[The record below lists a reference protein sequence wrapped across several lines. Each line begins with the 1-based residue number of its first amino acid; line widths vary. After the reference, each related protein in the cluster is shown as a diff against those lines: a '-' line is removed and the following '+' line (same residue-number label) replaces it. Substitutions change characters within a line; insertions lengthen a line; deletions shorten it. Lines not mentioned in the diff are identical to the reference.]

1 MATFIKKV
9 RAPVRIDFAG
19 GTTDI
24 KLFSDKYGGAVLNA
38 AINHYVYGTLTA
50 TDKSTKLE
58 YHADIPT
65 SSGLGTSSAMN
76 DVWVALI
83 TRMTDK
89 TKIAETVF
97 RIEQTI
103 KESSINNGKQDQYAA
118 AYGGIN
124 YMEFIGNEVRVHPLD
139 IKKSVIKELEEKLVL
154 VYSGKAHLSGS
165 SNKAAID
172 NLLKGKN
179 DKNLLRI
186 KEIAGEMRNFLIKGD
201 LTGFSHL
208 MNKETEERRKLSK
221 ITISSQ
227 LQKII
232 DDGMNNGAI
241 SAKICG
247 SGGQGSV
254 LLFAENP
261 KKLKK
266 FFGRRVIPFKFDF
279 EGLTWLD

>member
-1 MATFIKKV
+1 MKTIIKRV

-24 KLFSDKYGGAVLNA
+24 KPFTDTHGGAVLNA
-38 AINHYVYGTLTA
+38 AINHYVIGELIA
-50 TDKSTKLE
+50 SDKSTKLN
-58 YHADIPT
+58 YYGNIPT
-65 SSGLGTSSAMN
+65 SSGLGTSSSMN
-76 DVWVALI
+76 VVWVALI
-83 TRMTDK
+83 THMTDK

-97 RIEQTI
+97 RIEQAV
-103 KESSINNGKQDQYAA
+103 KESSINGKQDQYAA

-124 YMEFIGNEVRVHPLD
+124 YMEFIGDVVRVHPLD
-139 IKKSVIKELEEKLVL
+139 LKKSVIKELEEKLVL

-172 NLLKGKN
+172 NLIKGKN

-186 KEIAGEMRNFLIKGD
+186 KEIAIEMRDFLIKGD

-208 MNKETEERRKLSK
+208 MNKETDERRKLSK
-221 ITISSQ
+221 ITISPQ

-232 DDGMNNGAI
+232 TDGKKNGAI

-254 LLFAENP
+254 LLYAENP
-261 KKLKK
+261 QKLKK

-279 EGLTWLD
+279 EGLSWIK